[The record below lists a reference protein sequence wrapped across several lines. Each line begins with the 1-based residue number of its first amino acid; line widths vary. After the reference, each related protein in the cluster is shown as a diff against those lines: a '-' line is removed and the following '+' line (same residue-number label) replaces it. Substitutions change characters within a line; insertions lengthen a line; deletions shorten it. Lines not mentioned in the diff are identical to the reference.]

1 MRTGQEEMRRSEAA
15 RQSQK
20 EGQAGGHRDE
30 QVFMQFTGNACFF
43 CSTATFLLLT
53 GPTLLLL
60 FAMLSTRGFGGS
72 FALAVRG
79 AVGAAG

>member
-30 QVFMQFTGNACFF
+30 HARMLPR
-43 CSTATFLLLT
+43 LL
-53 GPTLLLL
+53 
-60 FAMLSTRGFGGS
+60 
-72 FALAVRG
+72 
-79 AVGAAG
+79 